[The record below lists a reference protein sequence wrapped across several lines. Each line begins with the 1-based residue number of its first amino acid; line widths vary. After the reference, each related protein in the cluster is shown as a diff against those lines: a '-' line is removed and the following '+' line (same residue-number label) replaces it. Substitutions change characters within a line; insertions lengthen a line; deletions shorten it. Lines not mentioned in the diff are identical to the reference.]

1 MEPFSKKNYQR
12 KVEAIFTRFPSV
24 QKVPFKDAYK
34 PGLENMLRFEEVLGN
49 PHDSLR
55 TIHVAGTNGKGSVA
69 NMLASALAACGL
81 KVGLYTSP
89 HIVDFRERMRSAGP
103 DVAPANPSA
112 EPANPVAEPANPVAE
127 HANPVAEHA
136 NPVAELVE
144 AHRPTKVASSSSATG
159 LKGSATDDCAEL
171 VPEEYVYDFLC
182 RYEADMDALSLSF
195 FEITTGMAFKWFADQ
210 KVDVAVIEVGL
221 GGRLDSTNVI
231 TPDLSIVTSIALDHC
246 ALLGN
251 TLAEI
256 AGEKAGIFKKGVP
269 ALVGEYLPE
278 TRPVFEAKAAE
289 VGCPL
294 TFAEDVEPS
303 LWYRC
308 DEILRNMD
316 LRGKYQRKNLRT
328 VLSAIDILKNMPEYA
343 GLSSTKAVVTA
354 IVRTASRMGFHG
366 RWERLSLPPFIIAD
380 IGHNPAALKE
390 NFAQLESMVEEG
402 ECSSL
407 ILVYAIMADKD
418 LDGIMPLIPADA
430 TCIFTNPE
438 IHRALPEKEL
448 TARYRAFCSANG
460 RSTNRIYD
468 APDVRQAL
476 SMAINLARE
485 TSRKPDSSRFCFP
498 LIYVGGSTYLVSEA
512 VQILKSLTL

>member
-1 MEPFSKKNYQR
+1 MEPFTKKNYKT

-34 PGLENMLRFEEVLGN
+34 PGLENMLRFEAVLGD
-49 PHDSLR
+49 PHKSLR

-69 NMLASALAACGL
+69 NMLASALSASGL

-89 HIVDFRERMRSAGP
+89 HIVDFRERMRIG
-103 DVAPANPSA
+103 
-112 EPANPVAEPANPVAE
+112 
-127 HANPVAEHA
+127 
-136 NPVAELVE
+136 
-144 AHRPTKVASSSSATG
+144 SATG
-159 LKGSATDDCAEL
+159 KVEL

-195 FEITTGMAFKWFADQ
+195 FEITTGMAFKWFADS

-246 ALLGN
+246 ALLGD
-251 TLAEI
+251 TLARI
-256 AGEKAGIFKKGVP
+256 AEEKAGIFKKGVP

-278 TRPVFEAKAAE
+278 TRPVFEAKVAE

-294 TFAEDVEPS
+294 RFAEDAEPS
-303 LWYRC
+303 LWYRSE
-308 DEILRNMD
+308 EILRNMD

-328 VLSAIDILKNMPEYA
+328 VLAALDILMNMPAYA
-343 GLSSTKAVVTA
+343 GLSDSGAVVQA

-366 RWERLSLPPFIIAD
+366 RWERLSLQPFIIAD

-390 NFAQLESMVEEG
+390 NFAQLRSMVEEG

-418 LDGIMPLIPADA
+418 LDGIMPLIPEDA

-448 TARYRAFCSANG
+448 TARYKAFCAAFG
-460 RSTNRIYD
+460 RPVNRIYD
-468 APDVRQAL
+468 APNVRQAL
-476 SMAINLARE
+476 SMAISLAKA
-485 TSRKPDSSRFCFP
+485 TSRKPEGGRVSFP

-512 VQILKSLTL
+512 VQILGSLKV

>member
-1 MEPFSKKNYQR
+1 MEPFSKKNYQN

-69 NMLASALAACGL
+69 NMLASVLSACGL

-89 HIVDFRERMRSAGP
+89 HIVDFRERMRVAGP
-103 DVAPANPSA
+103 DG
-112 EPANPVAEPANPVAE
+112 E
-127 HANPVAEHA
+127 
-136 NPVAELVE
+136 AELV
-144 AHRPTKVASSSSATG
+144 S
-159 LKGSATDDCAEL
+159 
-171 VPEEYVYDFLC
+171 EEYVYDFLC

-256 AGEKAGIFKKGVP
+256 SGEKAGIFKRNVP

-303 LWYRC
+303 LWGRN

-328 VLSAIDILKNMPEYA
+328 VLAAVDILKNMPEYA
-343 GLSSTKAVVTA
+343 GLSNTQAVVTA

-366 RWERLSLPPFIIAD
+366 RWERLSLQPFIIAD

-468 APDVRQAL
+468 APNVRQAL

-512 VQILKSLTL
+512 VQILKSLPV

>member
-1 MEPFSKKNYQR
+1 MEPFTKKNYKN

-24 QKVPFKDAYK
+24 QNVPFKDAYK
-34 PGLENMLRFEEVLGN
+34 PGLEQMLRFEAVLGD
-49 PHDSLR
+49 PHKSLR

-89 HIVDFRERMRSAGP
+89 HIVDFRERMRIAT
-103 DVAPANPSA
+103 PAA
-112 EPANPVAEPANPVAE
+112 AVRQAHQPATETSGSQAALVRQAQQPVGGE
-127 HANPVAEHA
+127 
-136 NPVAELVE
+136 
-144 AHRPTKVASSSSATG
+144 T
-159 LKGSATDDCAEL
+159 EL

-182 RYEADMDALSLSF
+182 RYEAEMDALSLSF
-195 FEITTGMAFKWFADQ
+195 FEITTGMAFKWFADS

-221 GGRLDSTNVI
+221 GGRLDSTNII

-256 AGEKAGIFKKGVP
+256 AGEKAGIFKKEVS

-278 TRPVFEAKAAE
+278 TRLVFEAKAAE

-294 TFAEDVEPS
+294 FFAEDSEPS
-303 LWYRC
+303 LWYRSE
-308 DEILRNMD
+308 EILRNMD

-328 VLSAIDILKNMPEYA
+328 VLAAVDILMNMPAYARLSDSASVVSAIE
-343 GLSSTKAVVTA
+343 
-354 IVRTASRMGFHG
+354 RTAFRMSFHG
-366 RWERLSLPPFIIAD
+366 RWERLSLQPFIIAD

-390 NFAQLESMVEEG
+390 NFAQLRSMVEEG

-418 LDGIMPLIPADA
+418 LDGIMPLIPEDA

-448 TARYRAFCSANG
+448 TARYRAFCAASG
-460 RSTNRIYD
+460 RPVNRIYD
-468 APDVRQAL
+468 APDSRQAL
-476 SMAINLARE
+476 SMAISLARE
-485 TSRKPDSSRFCFP
+485 TSRKPEGGRCSFP

-512 VQILKSLTL
+512 VRILGSLKV

>member
-1 MEPFSKKNYQR
+1 MEPFSKKSYQK

-49 PHDSLR
+49 PHNSLR

-89 HIVDFRERMRSAGP
+89 HIVDFRERMRVAGP
-103 DVAPANPSA
+103 DG
-112 EPANPVAEPANPVAE
+112 
-127 HANPVAEHA
+127 
-136 NPVAELVE
+136 VAELV
-144 AHRPTKVASSSSATG
+144 S
-159 LKGSATDDCAEL
+159 
-171 VPEEYVYDFLC
+171 EEYVYDFLC

-231 TPDLSIVTSIALDHC
+231 TPDLSIVTGIALDHC
-246 ALLGN
+246 ALLGD

-256 AGEKAGIFKKGVP
+256 AAEKAGIFKKNAP

-303 LWYRC
+303 LWHRS
-308 DEILRNMD
+308 DEILMNMD

-328 VLSAIDILKNMPEYA
+328 VLAAIDILMNMPEYE
-343 GLSSTKAVVTA
+343 GLSDSRAVVTS
-354 IVRTASRMGFHG
+354 IERTASIMGFHG
-366 RWERLSLPPFIIAD
+366 RWERLSLQPFIIAD
-380 IGHNPAALKE
+380 IGHNPAALQG
-390 NFAQLESMVEEG
+390 NFAQLESMVADG

-448 TARYRAFCSANG
+448 TARYRAFCAANG
-460 RSTNRIYD
+460 RSVNRIYD
-468 APDVRQAL
+468 ASDVRQAL

-485 TSRKPDSSRFCFP
+485 TSRMPDSARFCSP

-512 VQILKSLTL
+512 VQILKSLQL

>member
-1 MEPFSKKNYQR
+1 MEPFSKKSYQK

-49 PHDSLR
+49 PHNSLR

-69 NMLASALAACGL
+69 NMLASALSACGL
-81 KVGLYTSP
+81 RVGLYTSP
-89 HIVDFRERMRSAGP
+89 HIVDFRERMRIVGEKQS
-103 DVAPANPSA
+103 
-112 EPANPVAEPANPVAE
+112 
-127 HANPVAEHA
+127 
-136 NPVAELVE
+136 AELV
-144 AHRPTKVASSSSATG
+144 S
-159 LKGSATDDCAEL
+159 
-171 VPEEYVYDFLC
+171 EEYVYDFLC

-195 FEITTGMAFKWFADQ
+195 FEITTGMAFKWFYDQ

-256 AGEKAGIFKKGVP
+256 AAEKAGIFKKNVP

-278 TRPVFEAKAAE
+278 TRPVFEAKSAE

-294 TFAEDVEPS
+294 TFAEDVKPS
-303 LWYRC
+303 LWHRS

-328 VLSAIDILKNMPEYA
+328 VLAAIDILRNMPEYA
-343 GLSSTKAVVTA
+343 GLSDSRAVVTS
-354 IVRTASRMGFHG
+354 IERTASIMGFHG
-366 RWERLSLPPFIIAD
+366 RWERLSLQPFIIAD

-390 NFAQLESMVEEG
+390 NFAQLESMVAEG

-448 TARYRAFCSANG
+448 TARYRAFCAANG
-460 RSTNRIYD
+460 RSVNRIYD
-468 APDVRQAL
+468 ASDVRQAL

-485 TSRKPDSSRFCFP
+485 TSRMPDSARFCFP

-512 VQILKSLTL
+512 VQILKSLQL

>member
-1 MEPFSKKNYQR
+1 MEPFSKKSYQK

-34 PGLENMLRFEEVLGN
+34 PGLENMLRFEEALGN
-49 PHDSLR
+49 PHNSLR
-55 TIHVAGTNGKGSVA
+55 TIHVAGTNGKGSAA

-89 HIVDFRERMRSAGP
+89 HIVDFRERMRVAGP
-103 DVAPANPSA
+103 DGG
-112 EPANPVAEPANPVAE
+112 
-127 HANPVAEHA
+127 
-136 NPVAELVE
+136 AELV
-144 AHRPTKVASSSSATG
+144 S
-159 LKGSATDDCAEL
+159 
-171 VPEEYVYDFLC
+171 EEYVYDFLC

-231 TPDLSIVTSIALDHC
+231 TPDLSIVTGIALDHC
-246 ALLGN
+246 ALLGD

-256 AGEKAGIFKKGVP
+256 AAEKAGIFKKNAP

-303 LWYRC
+303 LWHRS

-316 LRGKYQRKNLRT
+316 LRGEYQRKNLRT
-328 VLSAIDILKNMPEYA
+328 VLAAIDILRNMPEYA
-343 GLSSTKAVVTA
+343 GLSDSRAVVTA

-366 RWERLSLPPFIIAD
+366 RWERLSLQPFIIAD
-380 IGHNPAALKE
+380 IGHNPAALQE
-390 NFAQLESMVEEG
+390 NFAQLESMVADG

-430 TCIFTNPE
+430 ICIFTNPE

-448 TARYRAFCSANG
+448 TARYRAFCAANG
-460 RSTNRIYD
+460 RSVNRIYD
-468 APDVRQAL
+468 ASDVRQAL

-485 TSRKPDSSRFCFP
+485 TSRMPDSARFCSP

-512 VQILKSLTL
+512 VQILKSLQL

>member
-1 MEPFSKKNYQR
+1 MKPFSKKSYR
-12 KVEAIFTRFPSV
+12 EKVEAIFTRFPSV

-34 PGLENMLRFEEVLGN
+34 PGLRNMFRFEELLGN
-49 PHDSLR
+49 PHDRLR

-89 HIVDFRERMRSAGP
+89 HIVDFRERMRIVG
-103 DVAPANPSA
+103 
-112 EPANPVAEPANPVAE
+112 PVAEPANPVAG
-127 HANPVAEHA
+127 PD
-136 NPVAELVE
+136 E
-144 AHRPTKVASSSSATG
+144 AYRSAKVASTDPVTG
-159 LKGSATDDCAEL
+159 DCAEL
-171 VPEEYVYDFLC
+171 VSEEYVYDFLC
-182 RYEADMDALSLSF
+182 RHWTDMDALDLSF

-210 KVDVAVIEVGL
+210 KVDVAVIEFGL
-221 GGRLDSTNVI
+221 GGRLDSTNI
-231 TPDLSIVTSIALDHC
+231 LTPDLSIVTSIALDHC

-256 AGEKAGIFKKGVP
+256 ACEKAGIFKKNVP

-278 TRPVFEAKAAE
+278 THPVFEAKAAE
-289 VGCPL
+289 AGCPL
-294 TFAEDVEPS
+294 TFAEDAEPS
-303 LWYRC
+303 LWYRSE
-308 DEILRNMD
+308 EILRDMD

-328 VLSAIDILKNMPEYA
+328 TLAAIDILRNMPGYA
-343 GLSSTKAVVTA
+343 GLSDSQAVVTA

-366 RWERLSLPPFIIAD
+366 RWERLSLQPFIIAD

-390 NFAQLESMVEEG
+390 NFAQLESMVAEG

-448 TARYRAFCSANG
+448 TGRYRAFCAANG
-460 RSTNRIYD
+460 RSVNRIYD
-468 APDVRQAL
+468 ASNVRQAL
-476 SMAINLARE
+476 SMAISLARE

-512 VQILKSLTL
+512 VQILKSLQM

>member
-1 MEPFSKKNYQR
+1 MSVNLSKFEFSSKNKYIRHQMEPFSKKNYHS

-69 NMLASALAACGL
+69 NMLASVLSACGL

-89 HIVDFRERMRSAGP
+89 HIVDFRERMRAAGP
-103 DVAPANPSA
+103 DG
-112 EPANPVAEPANPVAE
+112 E
-127 HANPVAEHA
+127 
-136 NPVAELVE
+136 AELV
-144 AHRPTKVASSSSATG
+144 S
-159 LKGSATDDCAEL
+159 
-171 VPEEYVYDFLC
+171 EEYVYDFLC
-182 RYEADMDALSLSF
+182 RYEADMDALNLSF

-231 TPDLSIVTSIALDHC
+231 TPDLSVVTSIALDHC

-256 AGEKAGIFKKGVP
+256 AGEKAGIFKKSVP
-269 ALVGEYLPE
+269 ALVGEHLPE

-294 TFAEDVEPS
+294 TFAEDVEPF
-303 LWYRC
+303 LWSRN

-328 VLSAIDILKNMPEYA
+328 VLAAVGILKNMPEYS
-343 GLSSTKAVVTA
+343 GLSDSSAVVTA
-354 IVRTASRMGFHG
+354 IVRTASIMGFHG
-366 RWERLSLPPFIIAD
+366 RWERLSLQPFIIAD

-448 TARYRAFCSANG
+448 TERYRAFCSENG
-460 RSTNRIYD
+460 RPVNRIYD
-468 APDVRQAL
+468 APNVRKAL

-485 TSRKPDSSRFCFP
+485 TSRKPDNSRFCFP

-512 VQILKSLTL
+512 VQILKSLPL

>member
-1 MEPFSKKNYQR
+1 MMMEPFSKKSYQK

-49 PHDSLR
+49 PHNSLR
-55 TIHVAGTNGKGSVA
+55 TIHVAGTNGKGSAA

-89 HIVDFRERMRSAGP
+89 HIVDFRERMRVAGP
-103 DVAPANPSA
+103 DGG
-112 EPANPVAEPANPVAE
+112 
-127 HANPVAEHA
+127 
-136 NPVAELVE
+136 AELV
-144 AHRPTKVASSSSATG
+144 S
-159 LKGSATDDCAEL
+159 
-171 VPEEYVYDFLC
+171 EEYVYDFLC

-231 TPDLSIVTSIALDHC
+231 TPDLSIVTGIALDHC
-246 ALLGN
+246 ALLGD

-256 AGEKAGIFKKGVP
+256 AAEKAGIFKKNVP

-303 LWYRC
+303 LWHRS

-328 VLSAIDILKNMPEYA
+328 VLAAIDILRNMPEYA
-343 GLSSTKAVVTA
+343 GLSDSRAVVTA

-366 RWERLSLPPFIIAD
+366 RWERLSLQPFIIAD
-380 IGHNPAALKE
+380 IGHNPAALQE
-390 NFAQLESMVEEG
+390 NFAQLESMVADG

-448 TARYRAFCSANG
+448 TARYRAFCAANG
-460 RSTNRIYD
+460 RSVNRIYD
-468 APDVRQAL
+468 ASDVRQAL

-485 TSRKPDSSRFCFP
+485 TSRMPDSARFCSP

-512 VQILKSLTL
+512 VQILKSLQL

>member
-1 MEPFSKKNYQR
+1 MEPFSKKNYNK

-24 QKVPFKDAYK
+24 QKVPFKEAYK

-49 PHDSLR
+49 PHDRLR

-89 HIVDFRERMRSAGP
+89 HIVDFRERMR
-103 DVAPANPSA
+103 VV
-112 EPANPVAEPANPVAE
+112 EPVAEPAE
-127 HANPVAEHA
+127 
-136 NPVAELVE
+136 
-144 AHRPTKVASSSSATG
+144 ATG
-159 LKGSATDDCAEL
+159 RPLNAVEGPSSGGMKL
-171 VPEEYVYDFLC
+171 VSEEYVYDFLC

-195 FEITTGMAFKWFADQ
+195 FEITTGMAFKWFADE

-251 TLAEI
+251 TLEEI
-256 AGEKAGIFKKGVP
+256 AGEKAGIFKKRVP
-269 ALVGEYLPE
+269 ALVGEYLPQ

-289 VGCPL
+289 VGCSL

-303 LWYRC
+303 LWCQR

-328 VLSAIDILKNMPEYA
+328 VLAAVDILKNMSEYS
-343 GLSSTKAVVTA
+343 GLSDSSAVVTA
-354 IVRTASRMGFHG
+354 IVRTASIMGFHG
-366 RWERLSLPPFIIAD
+366 RWERLSLQPFIIAD
-380 IGHNPAALKE
+380 IGHNPAALRE

-448 TARYRAFCSANG
+448 TERYRAFCAENG
-460 RSTNRIYD
+460 RPVNRIYD
-468 APDVRQAL
+468 APDVRKAL

-512 VQILKSLTL
+512 VQILKSLQV

>member
-1 MEPFSKKNYQR
+1 
-12 KVEAIFTRFPSV
+12 
-24 QKVPFKDAYK
+24 
-34 PGLENMLRFEEVLGN
+34 
-49 PHDSLR
+49 
-55 TIHVAGTNGKGSVA
+55 
-69 NMLASALAACGL
+69 
-81 KVGLYTSP
+81 
-89 HIVDFRERMRSAGP
+89 
-103 DVAPANPSA
+103 
-112 EPANPVAEPANPVAE
+112 
-127 HANPVAEHA
+127 
-136 NPVAELVE
+136 
-144 AHRPTKVASSSSATG
+144 
-159 LKGSATDDCAEL
+159 
-171 VPEEYVYDFLC
+171 
-182 RYEADMDALSLSF
+182 MDALSLSF
-195 FEITTGMAFKWFADQ
+195 FEITTGMAFKWFYDQ

-256 AGEKAGIFKKGVP
+256 AAEKAGIFKKNVP

-278 TRPVFEAKAAE
+278 TRPVFEAKSAE

-303 LWYRC
+303 LWHRS

-316 LRGKYQRKNLRT
+316 LRGEYQRKNLRT
-328 VLSAIDILKNMPEYA
+328 VLAAIDILRNMPEYA
-343 GLSSTKAVVTA
+343 GLSDSRAVVTA

-366 RWERLSLPPFIIAD
+366 RWERLSLQPFIIAD

-390 NFAQLESMVEEG
+390 NFAQLESMVAEG

-448 TARYRAFCSANG
+448 TARYRAFCVAEG
-460 RSTNRIYD
+460 RPANRIYD
-468 APDVRQAL
+468 APDVRGAL

-485 TSRKPDSSRFCFP
+485 TSRKPEGAGFAFP

-512 VQILKSLTL
+512 VQILKSLQL

>member
-1 MEPFSKKNYQR
+1 MEPFSKKSYQK

-34 PGLENMLRFEEVLGN
+34 PGLENVLRFEEVLGN
-49 PHDSLR
+49 PHNSLR
-55 TIHVAGTNGKGSVA
+55 TIHVAGTNGKGSAA

-89 HIVDFRERMRSAGP
+89 HIVDFRERMRVAGP
-103 DVAPANPSA
+103 DGG
-112 EPANPVAEPANPVAE
+112 
-127 HANPVAEHA
+127 
-136 NPVAELVE
+136 AELV
-144 AHRPTKVASSSSATG
+144 S
-159 LKGSATDDCAEL
+159 
-171 VPEEYVYDFLC
+171 EEYVYDFLC

-231 TPDLSIVTSIALDHC
+231 TPDLSIVTGIALDHC
-246 ALLGN
+246 ALLGD

-256 AGEKAGIFKKGVP
+256 AAEKAGIFKKNAP

-303 LWYRC
+303 LWHRS

-328 VLSAIDILKNMPEYA
+328 VLAAIDILRNMPEYA
-343 GLSSTKAVVTA
+343 GLSDSRAVVTA
-354 IVRTASRMGFHG
+354 IVRTASRMDFHG
-366 RWERLSLPPFIIAD
+366 RWERLSLQPFIIAD

-390 NFAQLESMVEEG
+390 NFAQLESMVAEG

-448 TARYRAFCSANG
+448 TERYRAFCAANG
-460 RSTNRIYD
+460 RSVNRIYD
-468 APDVRQAL
+468 APNVRQAL

-512 VQILKSLTL
+512 VQILRSLQV

>member
-1 MEPFSKKNYQR
+1 MEPFSKKNYQK

-34 PGLENMLRFEEVLGN
+34 PGLENMLRFEEVLGD
-49 PHDSLR
+49 PHDRLR

-69 NMLASALAACGL
+69 NMLASALSACGL
-81 KVGLYTSP
+81 RVGLYTSP
-89 HIVDFRERMRSAGP
+89 HIVDFRERMRAAGP
-103 DVAPANPSA
+103 DG
-112 EPANPVAEPANPVAE
+112 E
-127 HANPVAEHA
+127 
-136 NPVAELVE
+136 AELV
-144 AHRPTKVASSSSATG
+144 S
-159 LKGSATDDCAEL
+159 
-171 VPEEYVYDFLC
+171 EEYVYDFLC
-182 RYEADMDALSLSF
+182 RYEADMDALNLSF

-231 TPDLSIVTSIALDHC
+231 TPDLSVVTSIALDHC

-256 AGEKAGIFKKGVP
+256 AGEKAGIFKKSVP
-269 ALVGEYLPE
+269 ALVGEHLPE

-294 TFAEDVEPS
+294 TFAEDVEPF
-303 LWYRC
+303 LWSRN

-328 VLSAIDILKNMPEYA
+328 VLAAVDILKNMPEYS
-343 GLSSTKAVVTA
+343 GLSDSSAVVTA

-366 RWERLSLPPFIIAD
+366 RWERLSLQPFIIAD

-390 NFAQLESMVEEG
+390 NFAQLESMVAEG

-448 TARYRAFCSANG
+448 TERYRAFCVANG
-460 RSTNRIYD
+460 RSVSRIYD

-485 TSRKPDSSRFCFP
+485 TSRKPDSSRFCLP

-512 VQILKSLTL
+512 VQILKSLQV

>member
-1 MEPFSKKNYQR
+1 MEPFSKKSYQK

-49 PHDSLR
+49 PHDRLR

-69 NMLASALAACGL
+69 NMLASALSACGL
-81 KVGLYTSP
+81 RVGLYTSP
-89 HIVDFRERMRSAGP
+89 HIVDFRERMRVAGP
-103 DVAPANPSA
+103 DGG
-112 EPANPVAEPANPVAE
+112 
-127 HANPVAEHA
+127 
-136 NPVAELVE
+136 AELV
-144 AHRPTKVASSSSATG
+144 S
-159 LKGSATDDCAEL
+159 
-171 VPEEYVYDFLC
+171 EEYVYDFLC

-256 AGEKAGIFKKGVP
+256 AGEKAGIFKKNVP

-303 LWYRC
+303 LWHRSE
-308 DEILRNMD
+308 EILRNMD

-328 VLSAIDILKNMPEYA
+328 VLAAIDILMNMPEYA
-343 GLSSTKAVVTA
+343 GLSDSQTVVTA

-366 RWERLSLPPFIIAD
+366 RWERLSLQPFIIAD

-390 NFAQLESMVEEG
+390 NFAQLESMVAEG

-448 TARYRAFCSANG
+448 TERYRAFCAANG
-460 RSTNRIYD
+460 RSVNRIYD
-468 APDVRQAL
+468 APNVRQAL

-485 TSRKPDSSRFCFP
+485 TSRKPDSSRLCFP
-498 LIYVGGSTYLVSEA
+498 LIYVGGSTYLVSEV
-512 VQILKSLTL
+512 VQILKSLQV

>member
-1 MEPFSKKNYQR
+1 MSVNLSKFEFSSKNKYIRHQMEPFSKKNYHS

-69 NMLASALAACGL
+69 NMLASVLSACGL

-89 HIVDFRERMRSAGP
+89 HIVDFRERMRAAGP
-103 DVAPANPSA
+103 DG
-112 EPANPVAEPANPVAE
+112 E
-127 HANPVAEHA
+127 
-136 NPVAELVE
+136 AELV
-144 AHRPTKVASSSSATG
+144 S
-159 LKGSATDDCAEL
+159 
-171 VPEEYVYDFLC
+171 EEYVYDFLC
-182 RYEADMDALSLSF
+182 RYEADMDALNLSF
-195 FEITTGMAFKWFADQ
+195 FEITTGMAFKWFADR

-231 TPDLSIVTSIALDHC
+231 TPDLSVVTSIALDHC

-303 LWYRC
+303 LWSRN

-316 LRGKYQRKNLRT
+316 LRGRYQRKNLRT
-328 VLSAIDILKNMPEYA
+328 VLAAVDILKNMPEYY
-343 GLSSTKAVVTA
+343 GLSDSSAVVTA

-366 RWERLSLPPFIIAD
+366 RWERLSLQPFIIAD

-390 NFAQLESMVEEG
+390 NFAQLESMVAEG

-512 VQILKSLTL
+512 VQILKSLPV

>member
-1 MEPFSKKNYQR
+1 MEPFSKKSYQK

-49 PHDSLR
+49 PHNSLR

-69 NMLASALAACGL
+69 NMLASALSACGL
-81 KVGLYTSP
+81 RVGLYTSP
-89 HIVDFRERMRSAGP
+89 HIVDFRERMRIVGEKQS
-103 DVAPANPSA
+103 
-112 EPANPVAEPANPVAE
+112 
-127 HANPVAEHA
+127 
-136 NPVAELVE
+136 AELV
-144 AHRPTKVASSSSATG
+144 S
-159 LKGSATDDCAEL
+159 
-171 VPEEYVYDFLC
+171 EEYVYDFLC

-195 FEITTGMAFKWFADQ
+195 FENTTGMAFKWFYDQ

-256 AGEKAGIFKKGVP
+256 AAEKAGIFKKNVP

-278 TRPVFEAKAAE
+278 TRPIFEAKSAE

-303 LWYRC
+303 LWHRS

-316 LRGKYQRKNLRT
+316 LRGEYQRKNLRT
-328 VLSAIDILKNMPEYA
+328 VLAAIDILRNMPEYA
-343 GLSSTKAVVTA
+343 GLSDSRAVVTA

-366 RWERLSLPPFIIAD
+366 RWERLSLQPFIIAD

-390 NFAQLESMVEEG
+390 NFAQLESMVAEG

-448 TARYRAFCSANG
+448 TARYRAFCAANG
-460 RSTNRIYD
+460 RSVNRIYD
-468 APDVRQAL
+468 ASDVRQAL

-485 TSRKPDSSRFCFP
+485 TSRMPDSARFCFP

-512 VQILKSLTL
+512 VQILKSLQL

>member
-1 MEPFSKKNYQR
+1 MEPFSKKNYNK

-49 PHDSLR
+49 PHDRLR

-89 HIVDFRERMRSAGP
+89 HIVDFRERMRITGP
-103 DVAPANPSA
+103 
-112 EPANPVAEPANPVAE
+112 EG
-127 HANPVAEHA
+127 
-136 NPVAELVE
+136 VAELV
-144 AHRPTKVASSSSATG
+144 S
-159 LKGSATDDCAEL
+159 
-171 VPEEYVYDFLC
+171 EEYVYDFLC

-195 FEITTGMAFKWFADQ
+195 FEITTGMAFKWFADL

-251 TLAEI
+251 TLEAI

-269 ALVGEYLPE
+269 ALVGEYLPQ

-303 LWYRC
+303 LWCRSE
-308 DEILRNMD
+308 EILRNMD

-328 VLSAIDILKNMPEYA
+328 VLAAVDILKNMPEYS
-343 GLSSTKAVVTA
+343 GLSDSSAVVTA
-354 IVRTASRMGFHG
+354 IVRTASIMGFHG
-366 RWERLSLPPFIIAD
+366 RWERLSLQPFIIAD

-448 TARYRAFCSANG
+448 TERYRAFCAENG
-460 RSTNRIYD
+460 RPVNRIYD
-468 APDVRQAL
+468 APDVRKAL

-512 VQILKSLTL
+512 VQILKSLPL

>member
-1 MEPFSKKNYQR
+1 MEPFSKKSYQK

-89 HIVDFRERMRSAGP
+89 HIVDFRERMRVAGP
-103 DVAPANPSA
+103 D
-112 EPANPVAEPANPVAE
+112 
-127 HANPVAEHA
+127 
-136 NPVAELVE
+136 
-144 AHRPTKVASSSSATG
+144 AST
-159 LKGSATDDCAEL
+159 GSATEARRSLSSVEGPTDGCMRL
-171 VPEEYVYDFLC
+171 VSEEYVYDFLC
-182 RYEADMDALSLSF
+182 RYEADMDALNLSF
-195 FEITTGMAFKWFADQ
+195 FEITTGLAFKWFADQ
-210 KVDVAVIEVGL
+210 KVDIAVIEVGL
-221 GGRLDSTNVI
+221 GGRLDSTNII
-231 TPDLSIVTSIALDHC
+231 TPDLSIITSIALDHC

-251 TLAEI
+251 TLEEI
-256 AGEKAGIFKKGVP
+256 ASEKAGIFKKNVP

-278 TRPVFEAKAAE
+278 TRPVFEAKAVE
-289 VGCPL
+289 VGCGL

-303 LWYRC
+303 LWHRS
-308 DEILRNMD
+308 EELLRNMD
-316 LRGKYQRKNLRT
+316 LRGKYQKKNLRT
-328 VLSAIDILKNMPEYA
+328 VLAAIDILMNMPEYT
-343 GLSSTKAVVTA
+343 GLSDSQAVVA
-354 IVRTASRMGFHG
+354 SIVRTASRMGFHG
-366 RWERLSLPPFIIAD
+366 RWERLSLQPFIIAD

-390 NFAQLESMVEEG
+390 NFAQLESMVAEG

-448 TARYRAFCSANG
+448 TERYKAFCAANG
-460 RSTNRIYD
+460 RPVNRIYD

-476 SMAINLARE
+476 LMAISLARE
-485 TSRKPDSSRFCFP
+485 TSRKPDGSRLSLP

-512 VQILKSLTL
+512 VQILKSLQV

>member
-1 MEPFSKKNYQR
+1 MEPFSKKSYQK
-12 KVEAIFTRFPSV
+12 KVEVIFTRFPSV

-49 PHDSLR
+49 PHNSLR
-55 TIHVAGTNGKGSVA
+55 TIHVAGTNGKGSAA

-89 HIVDFRERMRSAGP
+89 HIVDFRERMRVAGP
-103 DVAPANPSA
+103 DGG
-112 EPANPVAEPANPVAE
+112 
-127 HANPVAEHA
+127 
-136 NPVAELVE
+136 AELV
-144 AHRPTKVASSSSATG
+144 S
-159 LKGSATDDCAEL
+159 
-171 VPEEYVYDFLC
+171 EEYVYDFLC

-231 TPDLSIVTSIALDHC
+231 TPDLSIVTGIALDHC
-246 ALLGN
+246 ALLGD

-256 AGEKAGIFKKGVP
+256 AAEKAGIFKKNAP

-303 LWYRC
+303 LWHRS

-328 VLSAIDILKNMPEYA
+328 VLAAIDILMNMPEYA
-343 GLSSTKAVVTA
+343 GLSDSRAVVTS
-354 IVRTASRMGFHG
+354 IERTASIMGFHG
-366 RWERLSLPPFIIAD
+366 RWERLSLQPFIIAD
-380 IGHNPAALKE
+380 IGHNPAALQE
-390 NFAQLESMVEEG
+390 NFAQLESMVADG

-448 TARYRAFCSANG
+448 TARYRAFCAANG
-460 RSTNRIYD
+460 RSVNRIYD
-468 APDVRQAL
+468 ASDVRQAL

-485 TSRKPDSSRFCFP
+485 TSRMPDSARFCFP

-512 VQILKSLTL
+512 VQILKSLQL

>member
-1 MEPFSKKNYQR
+1 MMMEPFSKKSYQK

-49 PHDSLR
+49 PHNSLR
-55 TIHVAGTNGKGSVA
+55 TIHVAGTNGKGSAA

-89 HIVDFRERMRSAGP
+89 HIVDFRERMRVAGP
-103 DVAPANPSA
+103 DGG
-112 EPANPVAEPANPVAE
+112 
-127 HANPVAEHA
+127 
-136 NPVAELVE
+136 AELV
-144 AHRPTKVASSSSATG
+144 S
-159 LKGSATDDCAEL
+159 
-171 VPEEYVYDFLC
+171 EEYVYDFLC

-231 TPDLSIVTSIALDHC
+231 TPDLSIVTGIALDHC
-246 ALLGN
+246 ALLGD

-256 AGEKAGIFKKGVP
+256 AAEKAGIFKKNAP

-303 LWYRC
+303 LWHRS
-308 DEILRNMD
+308 DEILMNMD

-328 VLSAIDILKNMPEYA
+328 VLAAIDILMNMPEYA
-343 GLSSTKAVVTA
+343 GLSDSRAVVTA

-366 RWERLSLPPFIIAD
+366 RWERLSLQPFIIAD

-390 NFAQLESMVEEG
+390 NFAQLESMVAEG

-438 IHRALPEKEL
+438 TRRALPEKEL
-448 TARYRAFCSANG
+448 TARYRAFCVAEG
-460 RSTNRIYD
+460 RPANRIYD
-468 APDVRQAL
+468 APDVRGAL

-485 TSRKPDSSRFCFP
+485 TSRKPEGAGFAFP

-512 VQILKSLTL
+512 VQILKALQL